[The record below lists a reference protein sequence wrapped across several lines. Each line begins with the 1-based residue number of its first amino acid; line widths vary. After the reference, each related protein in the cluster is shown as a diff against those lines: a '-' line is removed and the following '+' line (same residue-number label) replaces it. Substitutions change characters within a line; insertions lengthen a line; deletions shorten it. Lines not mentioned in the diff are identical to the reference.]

1 MGQPLQVRVPGLAG
15 IEGGGSAR
23 AKDLDMF
30 ANQWILCSE
39 KVPMEKSFKFKE
51 LSVDLREKT
60 VEKYGQPQGY
70 KSISR
75 DLNVPVSTVCNIIKR
90 FTAHGTVVNLPG
102 HGQKTK
108 FAYLIIVKVIDGNKV
123 WTGVTDSAE
132 EGTWTWVTSTTV
144 ISGPENQWWLG
155 YLGWILQNGSLSLS
169 VSEPETPTRLI
180 QEPEPENT
188 KSPETKHADQSTI
201 EPEADMNLIDLL
213 LEAPVPSGDLP
224 PPMSLSDFLVPYP
237 PLVSARSLDL
247 SAPLVT
253 SRSSALPPS
262 LAPYGS
268 SASPQA
274 SPPQTR
280 PVCPKTPLGSLIHP
294 NKPRSVVAQHPP
306 QTSGSQAMPRPS
318 TPSASPGASLPL
330 VSPSS
335 LLALSSLYLSL
346 KPVASPWVSTLL
358 MSPWSVGLCA
368 PPVPA
373 LTLVQPLVTGF
384 RVLPSPLPKAPPWF
398 LPRQAEGTLH
408 NTEFVE
414 VEV

>member
-1 MGQPLQVRVPGLAG
+1 MDSTA
-15 IEGGGSAR
+15 
-23 AKDLDMF
+23 
-30 ANQWILCSE
+30 
-39 KVPMEKSFKFKE
+39 
-51 LSVDLREKT
+51 LRLLF
-60 VEKYGQPQGY
+60 
-70 KSISR
+70 R
-75 DLNVPVSTVCNIIKR
+75 
-90 FTAHGTVVNLPG
+90 
-102 HGQKTK
+102 
-108 FAYLIIVKVIDGNKV
+108 
-123 WTGVTDSAE
+123 
-132 EGTWTWVTSTTV
+132 
-144 ISGPENQWWLG
+144 PENQWWLG

-201 EPEADMNLIDLL
+201 EPEADMNLIDLGSG
-213 LEAPVPSGDLP
+213 PIWRPS
-224 PPMSLSDFLVPYP
+224 SSDVLVGFPSP
-237 PLVSARSLDL
+237 I
-247 SAPLVT
+247 
-253 SRSSALPPS
+253 SSAGFGQIPGFVSPIGDVQILGSASIASSIWLIS
-262 LAPYGS
+262 LASGFTS
-268 SASPQA
+268 TNS
-274 SPPQTR
+274 
-280 PVCPKTPLGSLIHP
+280 TPLGSLIHP